1 MEVVFTWAYKT
12 PETVVMRFRE
22 KGTSTTEAL
31 PMTTLAEVLLSSDT
45 FVCQSLAGENENML
59 IITFC

>member
-1 MEVVFTWAYKT
+1 
-12 PETVVMRFRE
+12 MRLRA
-22 KGTSTTEAL
+22 KGTLATDAL
-31 PMTTLAEVLLSSDT
+31 PMTTLADVLLSSVT